1 MAEEKEEG
9 KKDYR
14 EISQGSRT
22 VLIKG
27 ARTYG
32 GQILSVTA
40 SAPREALY
48 NITSFNQDV
57 YVGVKVTS
65 DGNGNGG
72 QLNLQLRGLSY
83 NGEFWSEFAF
93 VSASPN
99 FVLDNTDFY
108 NSGFYDYN
116 VGENLIIPSSEID
129 GTEGKDIQATV
140 TAVYA
145 DRNYGSEFNHQVLYD
160 RFDRKVYTRIYN
172 EDGTIENVDFN
183 GEVYVQSELPEP
195 TQFIEFQRLSST
207 ELLFTYNNAP
217 AIVSRLSATDDEGN
231 DFPIAG
237 FAIQSNSIKVTTQE
251 IIDFGRQYTFTVEIR
266 DVLGKLL
273 QDTVLVTIP
282 DPGGTGDNWGYD
294 YTVWT
299 GSPYFINEAYHVALY
314 TASDLQV
321 IGVGSGNTNII
332 SRIGLPFHEVTG
344 QGGLVTE
351 EVINNGFVVAAT
363 IINYNGSTVNN
374 TWVNQNLIVNG
385 NFNSSI
391 LNVDN
396 DRKSG
401 ITETVNG
408 DRYVFFQLKENFEW
422 NGSGNILVIYWMAG
436 TNALNGGYNGGY
448 IQKSMP
454 GSQEVLG
461 FSSTNS
467 WQGSNGV
474 VGEKAAIAFTTL
486 RG

>member
-1 MAEEKEEG
+1 MAEA

-40 SAPREALY
+40 SAPPDATY
-48 NITSFNQDV
+48 DITSPNQDT
-57 YVGVKVTS
+57 YVSVRVTS

-72 QLNLQLRGLSY
+72 RLIVQLRGKEQ
-83 NGEFWSEFAF
+83 NGEGYWFNFQF
-93 VSASPN
+93 ISASPA
-99 FVLDNTDFY
+99 FILDDANLID
-108 NSGFYDYN
+108 SGFYDYN
-116 VGENLIIPSSEID
+116 VGENLIIP
-129 GTEGKDIQATV
+129 GTEIAAGGQDIQATV
-140 TAVYA
+140 TAVYPE
-145 DRNYGSEFNHQVLYD
+145 RNYGSGFNHQVLYD

-172 EDGTIENVDFN
+172 DDGTIENIDFN
-183 GEVYVQSELPEP
+183 GQVYVPSELPEP
-195 TQFIEFQRLSST
+195 TQFIGFQRLSST

-217 AIVSRLSATDDEGN
+217 AIVSRISALDYNGN

-251 IIDFGRQYTFTVEIR
+251 IIDYDRQYTFVVEIR
-266 DVLGKLL
+266 DILGKLL
-273 QDTVLVTIP
+273 QDTVYVTIP
-282 DPGGTGDNWGYD
+282 DPGGTGDNWAYQD
-294 YTVWT
+294 YIVWT
-299 GSPYFINEAYHVALY
+299 GSPYFLNEAYHVALY
-314 TASDLQV
+314 TATDLQGL
-321 IGVGSGNTNII
+321 GVGTGGTNII
-332 SRIGLPFHEVTG
+332 SRIGLPFHLVSG
-344 QGGLVTE
+344 QGGNVTE
-351 EVINNGFVVAAT
+351 EVLNEGFVVAAT
-363 IINYNGSTVNN
+363 IINYDGGSTVTN

-391 LNVDN
+391 LNVDS
-396 DRKSG
+396 DRKAG
-401 ITETVNG
+401 ITETING
-408 DRYVFFQLKENFEW
+408 DRYVFFQLKQNFEW
-422 NGSGNILVIYWMAG
+422 NGSSDLLVIYWMSG
-436 TNALNGGYNGGY
+436 TGALNGGYNGGY
-448 IQKSMP
+448 IQKSMS
-454 GSQEVLG
+454 GSEEVLG